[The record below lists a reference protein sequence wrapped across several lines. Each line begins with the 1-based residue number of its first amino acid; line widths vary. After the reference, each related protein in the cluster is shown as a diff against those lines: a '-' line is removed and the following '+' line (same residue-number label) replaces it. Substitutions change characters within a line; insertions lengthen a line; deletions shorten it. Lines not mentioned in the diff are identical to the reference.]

1 MHYTHQFL
9 HKKFQLLLAYLKIMN
24 PLHVNNSNI
33 LNIKITVFQE
43 RKKKEKEKI
52 TVFQNNN
59 KKISKELHC
68 LVFLQIS

>member
-33 LNIKITVFQE
+33 FNIKIIVFQE
-43 RKKKEKEKI
+43 RK
-52 TVFQNNN
+52 N
-59 KKISKELHC
+59 KKRKRENNC
-68 LVFLQIS
+68 FPKQQQKN